1 MKAKIKSQLI
11 SKKPIECINKK
22 PTETKITSKSQL
34 KAKIKMA
41 NGKLKA
47 KIKSQLKDNITKQ
60 LTAKEK
66 GQNHTAWGHHLKT

>member
-1 MKAKIKSQLI
+1 
-11 SKKPIECINKK
+11 
-22 PTETKITSKSQL
+22 
-34 KAKIKMA
+34 MA

-66 GQNHTAWGHHLKT
+66 GQNHTAWGHQLKTKLTQEISVPHFSVMGN